1 MKTLVKKPASMRTLR
16 AARRE
21 GVEKGRWMA
30 AEPLAD

>member
-1 MKTLVKKPASMRTLR
+1 MKSLVKKPAPMGTLR

-21 GVEKGRWMA
+21 GVEKGHWMA